1 MLGSFSLGALACLSA
16 SALVKGQST
25 PCLAPQGAW
34 ALRDGCNL
42 PSAHNLATSSGSVH
56 PLGSQVGLALL
67 KTFIGLN
74 FVIYLHRKCLKWYLS
89 FRKLNE

>member
-1 MLGSFSLGALACLSA
+1 MPGSSGLGALACLSA
-16 SALVKGQST
+16 SAIVKGPST

-42 PSAHNLATSSGSVH
+42 PSAHSLATSSGSVH
-56 PLGSQVGLALL
+56 PLGSKVGLALL

-74 FVIYLHRKCLKWYLS
+74 FVIYLH
-89 FRKLNE
+89 

>member
-1 MLGSFSLGALACLSA
+1 MPGSSSLGALACLSA
-16 SALVKGQST
+16 SALDEGQST
-25 PCLAPQGAW
+25 PLLAPQAAQ

-42 PSAHNLATSSGSVH
+42 PSAHSLATSSGSVH

-74 FVIYLHRKCLKWYLS
+74 FVICLH
-89 FRKLNE
+89 